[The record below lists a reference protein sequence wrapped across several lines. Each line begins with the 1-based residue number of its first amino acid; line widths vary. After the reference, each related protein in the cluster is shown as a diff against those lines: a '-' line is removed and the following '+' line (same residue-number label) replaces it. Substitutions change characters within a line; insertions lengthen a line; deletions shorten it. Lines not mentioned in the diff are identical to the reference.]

1 MKKQDVMKAA
11 NIATTQKS
19 TPFYIVGIGASA
31 GGLKALEL
39 FFSNVPVKS
48 GLAFVVVQHFDPTFD
63 NILPELLQKITTIPV
78 VSITNLLEIESNYIY
93 IIPSNKYV
101 AINNGYLVLSLPKVK
116 RGFRLPIDFFFKSLA
131 LNQLSQSIGV
141 ILSGMGSDGSSGC
154 KAITENQGL
163 VFVQDPTSAKF
174 PEMPQNAILASI
186 PFYVGSP
193 EDLAN
198 TIIKKFSSSDD
209 SVKSVQIDNK
219 EKELDQ
225 IVYLLQEQSGHDF
238 TLYKKSTLL
247 RRIERRKGIH
257 QIETTLEYESFLEQN
272 PKEVEILFNELL
284 IGVTRF
290 FRDELVWER
299 LGNIVLPEL
308 LEHLPDGHILRAWIP
323 ACSTGEEAF
332 SLAIIFQ
339 EVIAKTASKQNCTL
353 QLFATDLDYD
363 AISKARKGLYN
374 INSLETVSQERIQ
387 NFFTPESNGFK
398 ISKTIRNMIVFATH
412 NVTKDPPFTKLN
424 LLFCR
429 NMLIYMEPVLQKQ
442 LMELFYYSLVPNGI
456 LLLGSAETVAN
467 SDKVFKVID
476 SKLKF
481 YKKPTNPS
489 SSSINQFPNA
499 FTNQNKMKSK
509 EQKAMQFSENIQSSA
524 DQILIQQFAPPSVL
538 VNENGDIVYITGKTG
553 KYLEPVAGKS
563 NWNIYTMAHDEIKN
577 KLPEAFALA
586 TKSYEP
592 IGIENIEFNYLGNID
607 FVTLIVQKMESP
619 EIIKG
624 LFLILFVNVEDDFHM
639 NKEPFVD
646 TNKAL
651 IQSGKRD
658 VEHRGI
664 YYQEIQKLKEEMKTS
679 QEELQSINEELQS
692 TNEELTTSKEE
703 TQSLNEELQTVN
715 TELQS
720 KLVDFELGIDNMKN
734 LLNSTDIAVLYVDNE
749 LNIKQFTESVKQIF
763 KLRTSDIG
771 RPYTDLATDLIYPEM
786 KEDALH
792 VVVDKNSIQKTIDT
806 HDSRRYLI
814 KIKPYQTGEITIDGL
829 VITFTEITLI

>member
-11 NIATTQKS
+11 NSATTQKS

-154 KAITENQGL
+154 KAIIENQGL
-163 VFVQDPTSAKF
+163 VFVQVPTSAKF

-198 TIIKKFSSSDD
+198 SIIKKFSSSDNN
-209 SVKSVQIDNK
+209 VKSVQIDNK

-308 LEHLPDGHILRAWIP
+308 LKHLPDGHILRAWIP

-353 QLFATDLDYD
+353 QLFATDLDAD
-363 AISKARKGLYN
+363 AITKARKGLYN

-398 ISKTIRNMIVFATH
+398 ISKTIRSMIVFATH

-467 SDKVFKVID
+467 SDKVFEVID

-481 YKKPTNPS
+481 YKKPTNSS

-509 EQKAMQFSENIQSSA
+509 EQKAMQLSENIQSSA

-577 KLPEAFALA
+577 KLPESFALA
-586 TKSYEP
+586 IKSYEP
-592 IGIENIEFNYLGNID
+592 ICIENIEFNYQGNID
-607 FVTLIVQKMESP
+607 FVTLIIQQMESP

-624 LFLILFVNVEDDFHM
+624 LFLILFANVED
-639 NKEPFVD
+639 KLQEPYLD
-646 TNKAL
+646 TKTAL
-651 IQSGKRD
+651 IQSGKEGVDHSR
-658 VEHRGI
+658 I

-692 TNEELTTSKEE
+692 KNEELTTSKEE

-715 TELQS
+715 TELQT
-720 KLVDFELGIDNMKN
+720 KIVDFESGIDTMKN
-734 LLNSTDIAVLYVDNE
+734 LLNSTGIAVLFVDNE
-749 LNIKQFTESVKQIF
+749 LNIRQFTESVTQIF

-806 HDSRRYLI
+806 HDSRCYLI
-814 KIKPYQTGEITIDGL
+814 KINPYQTGEIQIDGL